1 MNTTEQEESTMNTTT
16 DKVADFAHETVDA
29 LADASNHARAAFD
42 EKSDQ
47 IMNAEQQLLKNCQ
60 TYVRENPVTSLGL
73 AVAGGFLLSRLL
85 SRR

>member
-1 MNTTEQEESTMNTTT
+1 MNTTT

-29 LADASNHARAAFD
+29 IADASNHAKTAFD
-42 EKSDQ
+42 EKSDH
-47 IMNAEQQLLKNCQ
+47 IINAEQQLLKNCQ
-60 TYVRENPVTSLGL
+60 TYIRENPVTSLGL

>member
-1 MNTTEQEESTMNTTT
+1 MQTTDEEEMTMNTTDT
-16 DKVADFAHETVDA
+16 VAQFAHETVDA
-29 LADASNHARAAFD
+29 VADASNHARAAFD

-85 SRR
+85 GR